1 MYGVMGFSFI
11 VCYWSW
17 NRANIRPENRN
28 SIPLTLIRRRLTH
41 KDRLSSSCGLK
52 FALLLMTYKY
62 VSNPLLGLIFSFNS
76 LKGSPVKR
84 GGEGLHAP
92 PVRQGTSGLTL

>member
-1 MYGVMGFSFI
+1 M
-11 VCYWSW
+11 
-17 NRANIRPENRN
+17 RPEAV
-28 SIPLTLIRRRLTH
+28 T
-41 KDRLSSSCGLK
+41 

-84 GGEGLHAP
+84 GGEGRHAP
-92 PVRQGTSGLTL
+92 PVRQGDSHPSHQERVHR